1 MISTYYNHKTEICIY
16 ILQKNRC
23 FRRDVTAKYQLKTAE
38 IKIILIIMIYSLL
51 TIYSL
56 TTFSITM
63 MRRAEYDREISE
75 YLTCESLSE
84 QADCSRDGFQQL
96 GRDSNVISVIY
107 VWLSLFPFVALIF
120 ILDFS
125 KTRKFCVNF

>member
-1 MISTYYNHKTEICIY
+1 MTVN
-16 ILQKNRC
+16 
-23 FRRDVTAKYQLKTAE
+23 YQSKTAE
-38 IKIILIIMIYSLL
+38 IKIILFILIYSLL

-56 TTFSITM
+56 TAFNITL

-75 YLTCESLSE
+75 YLSCEALGE

-96 GRDSNVISVIY
+96 GRDSNAISVIY
-107 VWLSLFPFVALIF
+107 VWLSLFPFASLIF

-125 KTRKFCVNF
+125 KMRKILHKPFNSSSKHSMLI